1 MNLSINHYMKS
12 VYATSSCHVYQ
23 SAQSSKRTE
32 RSPRAKVV
40 FLMPWKVKTKTGV
53 IAAAAA
59 ADSAHAP
66 ACLRIAAGAQLRVFG
81 HSQWRIM
88 ARTTLA
94 TGHEVRLRPT
104 RTRLWGRM
112 VGSDLVVV
120 ASPRIGSRRAGPAT
134 SLSYTDTTVQNTAKY
149 VQLRGLI

>member
-1 MNLSINHYMKS
+1 MKS

-32 RSPRAKVV
+32 RSSRARVV
-40 FLMPWKVKTKTGV
+40 FLMPWKVKTKTGA

-59 ADSAHAP
+59 AASAHAP
-66 ACLRIAAGAQLRVFG
+66 ARRRIAAGAQVRVFG

-88 ARTTLA
+88 TRTTPA
-94 TGHEVRLRPT
+94 TVPGTRLRPA
-104 RTRLWGRM
+104 RIRLWGRM
-112 VGSDLVVV
+112 VVSGLVVV
-120 ASPRIGSRRAGPAT
+120 ASPRIGSRRAGSAT

-149 VQLRGLI
+149 MQLGGLI

>member
-1 MNLSINHYMKS
+1 ME
-12 VYATSSCHVYQ
+12 SSL
-23 SAQSSKRTE
+23 
-32 RSPRAKVV
+32 RACVV
-40 FLMPWKVKTKTGV
+40 FLMPWKGKTKTGV
-53 IAAAAA
+53 IAEAAAA
-59 ADSAHAP
+59 ASAHAP
-66 ACLRIAAGAQLRVFG
+66 ARRRIAAGAQLRVFG

-88 ARTTLA
+88 TRTIPA
-94 TGHEVRLRPT
+94 MGHEVRLRPT

-120 ASPRIGSRRAGPAT
+120 ASPRIGSRRAGPAM